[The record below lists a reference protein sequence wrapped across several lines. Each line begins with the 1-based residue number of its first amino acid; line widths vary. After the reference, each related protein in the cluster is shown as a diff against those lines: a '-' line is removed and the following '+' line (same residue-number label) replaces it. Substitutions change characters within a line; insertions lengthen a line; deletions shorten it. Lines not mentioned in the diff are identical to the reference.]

1 MRFSA
6 SISHPTLFLSRRRSR
21 CWLSLLLLISTC
33 TVPALRAQDT
43 PPALPENSAP
53 YILHLYARLVE
64 LPTMIL
70 VRDGKKNTT
79 LEPHQINIKLNAEQ
93 PFHPTSLRREGN
105 DPLSLA
111 ILVDVSG
118 DQRDQLSAL
127 QKYFAEWVS
136 NSLHP
141 QDHVSIY
148 ALDCS
153 LFETS
158 NDVAADSSGLQ
169 KSLDLALT
177 TPLTHGAAKK
187 PSCGN
192 SIRLRRATV
201 YVIRKLSQLPG
212 RRILLLVT
220 RGRDGKDSM
229 TWPQVNNEAKS
240 DSVTV
245 FALTAPDPF
254 EFERIM
260 DVSNLTQESGGFL
273 LSPTATELPNA
284 LDRIISLLRNRYIL
298 QFPMPE
304 SLVPVLYHVEVTVP
318 KFAAIIRPSSVSF
331 PVPKP
336 EVDHPATDLPSEAPD
351 PTEPTTPPVATPPAA
366 VPNPQ

>member
-1 MRFSA
+1 
-6 SISHPTLFLSRRRSR
+6 
-21 CWLSLLLLISTC
+21 
-33 TVPALRAQDT
+33 
-43 PPALPENSAP
+43 
-53 YILHLYARLVE
+53 
-64 LPTMIL
+64 MIL
-70 VRDGKKNTT
+70 LRDGKKNTP
-79 LEPHQINIKLNAEQ
+79 LEPHQINIKLNSEQ

-111 ILVDVSG
+111 ILIDVSG

-127 QKYFAEWVS
+127 QKHFAEWVS

-158 NDVAADSSGLQ
+158 NDVATDSSGLQ

-187 PSCGN
+187 PSCGK

-212 RRILLLVT
+212 RRTLLLVSG
-220 RGRDGKDSM
+220 GRDGKDSM
-229 TWPQVNNEAKS
+229 TWPEVNNEAKS
-240 DSVTV
+240 NSVTV
-245 FALTAPDPF
+245 FALTAPDLP
-254 EFERIM
+254 ELQIVT
-260 DVSNLTQESGGFL
+260 DVYDLTQDSGGFL
-273 LSPTATELPNA
+273 FSPTATELPKA
-284 LDRIISLLRNRYIL
+284 LDRVISLLRNRYIL

-304 SLVPVLYHVEVTVP
+304 SLVPVVYHVDVTVP
-318 KFAAIIRPSSVSF
+318 KFDAVIRVSGVSV

-351 PTEPTTPPVATPPAA
+351 PTELTTPPVA